1 MGLRV
6 FESPNGKLFLEITAP
21 ELQLQTALFVPAL
34 PEGHAEIHEADRLSY
49 VAVPMLGKRYFVPYL
64 LITVRNKDERS
75 WRLVGELEQND
86 SINILNHI
94 IDVLAYPT
102 PNRG

>member
-6 FESPNGKLFLEITAP
+6 FESPDGKLFLEITAP
-21 ELQLQTALFVPAL
+21 ELQFQTALFVPAL
-34 PEGHAEIHEADRLSY
+34 PEGHPQIHASDRLSY
-49 VAVPMLGKRYFVPYL
+49 VAISFSAKRYFVPYL
-64 LITVRNKDERS
+64 LISARDKVEDA
-75 WRLVGELEQND
+75 WRPIGELEQTD